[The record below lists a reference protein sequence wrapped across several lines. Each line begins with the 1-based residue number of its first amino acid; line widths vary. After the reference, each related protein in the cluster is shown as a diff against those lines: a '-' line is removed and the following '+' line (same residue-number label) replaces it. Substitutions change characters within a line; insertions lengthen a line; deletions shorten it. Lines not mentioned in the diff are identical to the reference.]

1 MKNLFILFALSC
13 ISSLSVISQ
22 EALLFKLKDNE
33 VLPAS
38 EAFKLET
45 EVTEDKLLIKWIIVD
60 EYYLYLD
67 SIKVNANEMPIKHK
81 LLESKIIDHE
91 DIFFGKTKILKER
104 LVISVKNSSFKDIE
118 VNYQGCSERG
128 FCYPV
133 QSIKIL

>member
-1 MKNLFILFALSC
+1 MKNLFILLALSC
-13 ISSLSVISQ
+13 VSSLSVISQ
-22 EALLFKLKDNE
+22 EAFLFKLKDNE

-45 EVTEDKLLIKWIIVD
+45 EVTEHELLIKWIIVD
-60 EYYLYLD
+60 EYYIYLD
-67 SIKVNANEMPIKHK
+67 SIKVNANEIPIKHK

-91 DIFFGKTKILKER
+91 DIFFGKTKILKDR
-104 LVISVKNSSFKDIE
+104 LIISVKNSSLKDIE

>member
-67 SIKVNANEMPIKHK
+67 SIKVNANEIPIKHK

>member
-1 MKNLFILFALSC
+1 MKNLFILLALSC
-13 ISSLSVISQ
+13 VSSLSVISQ
-22 EALLFKLKDNE
+22 EAFLFKLKDNE

-38 EAFKLET
+38 KAFKLET
-45 EVTEDKLLIKWIIVD
+45 EVTEHELLIKWIIVD

-67 SIKVNANEMPIKHK
+67 SIKVNANEIPIKHK

-91 DIFFGKTKILKER
+91 DIFFGKTKILKDR
-104 LVISVKNSSFKDIE
+104 LIISVKNSSSEDIE

>member
-1 MKNLFILFALSC
+1 M
-13 ISSLSVISQ
+13 SVISQ

-67 SIKVNANEMPIKHK
+67 SIKVNANEIPIKHK